1 MTVRER
7 NSTVSMY
14 GFCVSACR
22 NSQSHQHPFEIFPF
36 AMNTSYFQSIVCS
49 GKMVESNNED
59 NFLGTYV

>member
-22 NSQSHQHPFEIFPF
+22 NSQSRQHPFEIFPF
-36 AMNTSYFQSIVCS
+36 AMNTSYFQSIGCS